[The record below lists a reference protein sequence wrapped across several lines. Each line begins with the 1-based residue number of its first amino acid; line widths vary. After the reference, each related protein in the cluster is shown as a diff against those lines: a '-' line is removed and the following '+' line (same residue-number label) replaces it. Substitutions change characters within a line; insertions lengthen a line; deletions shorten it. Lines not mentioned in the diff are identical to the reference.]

1 MHLPSPYTLS
11 PFFHPLKFILP
22 LSSICTPPYRTLFL
36 SSRSIL
42 SNQNPRHFRR
52 SIPPHQRNQP
62 YSNPLSLPNLLH
74 KRPTLL
80 PSPTSHSPYNTS
92 SSPLHTIHT
101 YPILPTHTNPH
112 SPPSLNSSPPKHL
125 STHSILQIRPLKP
138 KPLDLLPSILS
149 HQHTQLPPTNLA

>member
-80 PSPTSHSPYNTS
+80 PQHLTHLTTPPPHLSHYTHIPHPSPTSFPRT
-92 SSPLHTIHT
+92 L
-101 YPILPTHTNPH
+101 THTA
-112 SPPSLNSSPPKHL
+112 HL
-125 STHSILQIRPLKP
+125 FSTHPLQSISVHI
-138 KPLDLLPSILS
+138 PSSRSALS
-149 HQHTQLPPTNLA
+149 NKNP